1 MAKANTKLNTTT
13 KPESDEKPNTAMDF
27 GDSNNAEG
35 GNDPGPNMTEQEYEA
50 LTGKRTNVE
59 LSLDTLR
66 PADPSRLSIAATIA
80 AGMLGQGRYTALL
93 RDDRMVQDLAVNSL
107 RVADALIAAAEPQ
120 A

>member
-1 MAKANTKLNTTT
+1 MATPKANKTAKTANDTN
-13 KPESDEKPNTAMDF
+13 PEAGEPT
-27 GDSNNAEG
+27 
-35 GNDPGPNMTEQEYEA
+35 GPNMTEQEHEA

-66 PADPSRLSIAATIA
+66 PADPSRLTIAVTIA

-93 RDDRMVQDLAVNSL
+93 RDDRMVQDLAANSL